1 MSIIAYIWKTMI
13 KQSSKSYRTFKYS
26 NKAICIT
33 PHLNFNF
40 TKFISY
46 LCAIDDLYKL
56 LLFHRKL
63 APFTFRCVQVILI
76 LIPGVKGKGGFAI
89 GGEVIF
95 KV

>member
-40 TKFISY
+40 TELISQ
-46 LCAIDDLYKL
+46 LCATDHPCKL
-56 LLFHRKL
+56 LIFHRKM
-63 APFTFRCVQVILI
+63 ASFTFRCVQVILI
-76 LIPGVKGKGGFAI
+76 LILGVKGKEGFAI
-89 GGEVIF
+89 GGQVIF